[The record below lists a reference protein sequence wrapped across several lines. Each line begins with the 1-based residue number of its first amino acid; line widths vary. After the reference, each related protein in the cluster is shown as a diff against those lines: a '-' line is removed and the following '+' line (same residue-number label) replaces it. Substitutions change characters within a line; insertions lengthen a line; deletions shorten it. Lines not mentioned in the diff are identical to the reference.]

1 MVGHYRPSATAQRG
15 GVRGVDAWW
24 ISSGVRVQRERR
36 QARRYGVRI
45 PAGKFPM
52 GYTSDEAFDDEQPVT
67 QVRIGRAFD
76 RGKYEVTQRQ
86 WEAVMGTNPSDNT
99 GCAQCPVE
107 QVSWHDA
114 QDFTRRL
121 NAIDGA
127 GTYPFGERSGL
138 GVRDAGGGR
147 CASILRSFASA
158 FSFRRRI
165 DRRGCFQ
172 IPRKASNHA
181 ETFLQVDV
189 QFKAPGY

>member
-1 MVGHYRPSATAQRG
+1 
-15 GVRGVDAWW
+15 
-24 ISSGVRVQRERR
+24 
-36 QARRYGVRI
+36 
-45 PAGKFPM
+45 M

-86 WEAVMGTNPSDNT
+86 WEAVKGTNPSDNT
-99 GCAQCPVE
+99 GCAHCPVE

-138 GVRDAGGGR
+138 GVRDAGGDVALRFYGR
-147 CASILRSFASA
+147 SEALFRSDAGSIDADASRSQERRVTMLRLSCKSMCN
-158 FSFRRRI
+158 SKHPDI
-165 DRRGCFQ
+165 DRAISTNADFDR
-172 IPRKASNHA
+172 N
-181 ETFLQVDV
+181 
-189 QFKAPGY
+189 